1 MYEIYTVLADDTLEE
16 IASKCDILEGDLR
29 KINGFSDNYEVS
41 SGNLLVV
48 PSRDKSNYWY
58 YSVKKGDSIYD
69 IAKKYGVN
77 YEMLL
82 LLNGLDKDDYIYPNQ
97 SIMIP
102 KEGIDIYLTVENDT
116 ISDLLKKTN
125 TSIDELI
132 KYNEKIYLREG
143 QMITFPKK

>member
-1 MYEIYTVLADDTLEE
+1 MYEIYTVLADDTLEG

-48 PSRDKSNYWY
+48 PSRDKSNYQY
-58 YSVKKGDSIYD
+58 YSVKKGDNIFD

-102 KEGIDIYLTVENDT
+102 KDDVDIYLTIENDT
-116 ISDLLKKTN
+116 VNDLLKKTN
-125 TSIDELI
+125 TSIDEVM